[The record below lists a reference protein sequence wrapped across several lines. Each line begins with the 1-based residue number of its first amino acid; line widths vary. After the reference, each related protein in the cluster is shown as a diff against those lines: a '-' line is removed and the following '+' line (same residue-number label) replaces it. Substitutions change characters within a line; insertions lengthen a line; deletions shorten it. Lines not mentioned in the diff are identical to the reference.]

1 MQLSNLAFV
10 FPGQGSQSIG
20 MLNELASVFPEV
32 NDIFQHASDALNID
46 LWSILTHDSAQQLNQ
61 TRYTQPIML
70 AAGVA
75 VWTIWTKHTQLRP
88 SLMAGHSLGEYTA
101 LVCADALEFTDAI
114 KLVAERGK
122 LMQQAVPEGVGKMA
136 AILGLDDAEVI
147 AVCNEASADTFVSA
161 ANFNAPG
168 QVVIAGHQDAV
179 ERAMNLAKEKGA
191 KRVIAIPV
199 SVPSHCLLMQDAAE
213 RLADQLSN
221 ITISRPTIKLIHNV
235 DAAFHE
241 SPDSIRLCVK
251 EQLFKPVLWVDT
263 ITAMSAQG
271 IDTFIECG
279 PGKVLLGLN
288 KRINK
293 EAFHG
298 AIHDSE
304 TLKAIMEH
312 INV

>member
-32 NDIFQHASDALNID
+32 NDIFQQASDVLNID

-61 TRYTQPIML
+61 THYTQPIML

-75 VWTIWTKHTQLRP
+75 VWTIWTKHTDLRP
-88 SLMAGHSLGEYTA
+88 GMMAGHSLGEYTA
-101 LVCADALEFTDAI
+101 LVCAEALSFRDAI
-114 KLVAERGK
+114 ALVSERGK

-136 AILGLDDAEVI
+136 AIIGLDDAAVI
-147 AVCNEASADTFVSA
+147 LACNEASADTFVSA

-168 QVVIAGHQDAV
+168 QVVIAGHKDAV
-179 ERAMNLAKEKGA
+179 ERAMNIAKEKGA

-199 SVPSHCLLMQDAAE
+199 SVPSHCLLMHNAAQH
-213 RLADQLSN
+213 LAQQLSH
-221 ITISRPTIKLIHNV
+221 ITISTPTIKLIHNS
-235 DAAFHE
+235 DAALHD
-241 SPDSIRLCVK
+241 SPDSIKRSVT

-271 IDTFIECG
+271 INTFIECG
-279 PGKVLLGLN
+279 PGKILLGLN

-298 AIHDSE
+298 AIYDSE